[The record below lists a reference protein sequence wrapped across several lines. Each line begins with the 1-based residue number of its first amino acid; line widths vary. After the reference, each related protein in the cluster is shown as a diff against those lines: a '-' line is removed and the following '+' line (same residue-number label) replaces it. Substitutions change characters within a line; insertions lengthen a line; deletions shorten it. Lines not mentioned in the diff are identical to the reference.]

1 MSYAPGAEGKP
12 GDESQ
17 AKGET
22 VASVRLKGI
31 CFHFSLLFP
40 DFPGLTTAL

>member
-12 GDESQ
+12 SDESE

-31 CFHFSLLFP
+31 CFHFFAPFP
-40 DFPGLTTAL
+40 DFLGLTTAL

>member
-1 MSYAPGAEGKP
+1 MSYASGAEGKP
-12 GDESQ
+12 SNESE

-22 VASVRLKGI
+22 VAPVRLKGI

-40 DFPGLTTAL
+40 DFLGFSTAL